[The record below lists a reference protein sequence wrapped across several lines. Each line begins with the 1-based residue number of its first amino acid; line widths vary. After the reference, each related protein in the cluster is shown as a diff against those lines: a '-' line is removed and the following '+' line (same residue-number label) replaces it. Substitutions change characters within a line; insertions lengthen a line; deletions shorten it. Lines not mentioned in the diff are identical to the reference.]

1 VIDKISYLFS
11 EGIRSLLRNKITT
24 IATIIA
30 IGITSSFVMITAQ
43 FGENISKFVQ
53 VVRDQYEFQIFFD
66 ENINEEEA
74 NEINLILNSFEDIK
88 STRLIS
94 KEEAAKIFKEEFGEN
109 IFEILSYNPLPLSSV
124 IEISP
129 PLDNSLDI
137 NFLSRK
143 IKKIKG
149 VDEVRFQGRLISF
162 IEKYYEL
169 SFIFLTI
176 LTSTILFATVII
188 ISNTIRLTIFARKDL
203 IRILKLVGATNNFI
217 KFPFILEGI
226 IEGIFGSLIASLIS
240 YLTFQ
245 TINYFLL
252 IFSENVLE
260 WSFGLNFLLV
270 LTIIFFSWIGSIR
283 AVKKFL

>member
-1 VIDKISYLFS
+1 MIDKILYLFS

-43 FGENISKFVQ
+43 LGENISKFVQ

-66 ENINEEEA
+66 ENINEDEA
-74 NEINLILNSFEDIK
+74 NEINLLLNTFDNVK

-94 KEEAAKIFKEEFGEN
+94 KEEAAKIFNKEFGEN
-109 IFEILSYNPLPLSSV
+109 IFEILDYNPLPFASV
-124 IEISP
+124 IEISS

-137 NFLSRK
+137 NYLSRK

-162 IEKYYEL
+162 IERYYES

-176 LTSTILFATVII
+176 LSSAILFATVII
-188 ISNTIRLTIFARKDL
+188 ISNTIRLTIFARRDL

-245 TINYFLL
+245 AINYFLL
-252 IFSENVLE
+252 IFSEYELE